1 MKKWQAAL
9 LAAVLTAGL
18 TGCGK
23 GEAEDAVTAF
33 ELAHFD
39 GVSEDG
45 RIDSAYFY
53 RNEFTLYGGD
63 AQILYVS
70 EEQSPEY
77 GGYYYLY
84 NSGSDGVIL
93 QNVGGEDPHRS
104 VISCFRSRDL
114 NDWSRCGA
122 VDNGFAV
129 RFEND
134 EWPVGNC
141 WAPETVYNHLP

>member
-104 VISCFRSRDL
+104 VIS
-114 NDWSRCGA
+114 
-122 VDNGFAV
+122 
-129 RFEND
+129 
-134 EWPVGNC
+134 
-141 WAPETVYNHLP
+141 